1 MVELAGDY
9 VLELSQARE
18 WANRRF
24 PDIKWHSNEHLLHGD
39 IRRRLNMHY
48 KDDFDLDRC
57 LIISWEEGTEC
68 DAGVFFPVLW
78 HYDRKATREKHKHF
92 RECKSTLAVKKEL
105 FEPVEEDL
113 PCIKDIRFVTIYDPY
128 EC

>member
-1 MVELAGDY
+1 MSLLAGDY

-24 PDIKWHSNEHLLHGD
+24 PDIEWHINKQLLHRD
-39 IRRRLNMHY
+39 IRCRLNMHY
-48 KDDFDLDRC
+48 KGDFDLDRC
-57 LIISWEEGTEC
+57 LIIWWEEGKEC
-68 DAGVFFPVLW
+68 NAGIFFPVVW
-78 HYDRKATREKHKHF
+78 KYDRKATREKHRHF
-92 RECKSTLAVKKEL
+92 QESEQALAVKKEL

-113 PCIKDIRFVTIYDPY
+113 SYIKDIRFVTIYEPY